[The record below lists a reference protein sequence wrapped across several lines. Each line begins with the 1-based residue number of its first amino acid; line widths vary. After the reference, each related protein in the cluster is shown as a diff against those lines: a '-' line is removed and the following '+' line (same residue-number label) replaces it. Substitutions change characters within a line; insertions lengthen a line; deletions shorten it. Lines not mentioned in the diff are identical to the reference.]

1 MILAR
6 HHRHSRDRLLTSK
19 ITGLLHIWD
28 LGLWHALRVLVL
40 WLRHSLRGWV
50 LRLGVCRRLLHP
62 RTCRW
67 VILRSA
73 WWGIRRRPTTEMPA
87 TRRILRGVHRLLL
100 VQSIEVYHI
109 WLWCVN
115 RHGAIRS
122 NSRAFRWL
130 QTFPETIS
138 VKGLS

>member
-1 MILAR
+1 MILTR

-19 ITGLLHIWD
+19 ITRLLHIWD

-40 WLRHSLRGWV
+40 WLRHSLRRWV
-50 LRLGVCRRLLHP
+50 LRLGVCWRLLHP
-62 RTCRW
+62 RACGW
-67 VILRSA
+67 VILWST
-73 WWGIRRRPTTEMPA
+73 WWGIRRWPTTEMPA
-87 TRRILRGVHRLLL
+87 TRGILRGVHRLLL

-122 NSRAFRWL
+122 NS
-130 QTFPETIS
+130 
-138 VKGLS
+138 